1 MIYVVME
8 CPQLESNLH
17 PLAIST
23 EWSRHVDSVVTVGS
37 ASHVVINSSRA
48 SSKHGIGRKRVR
60 SSEPESNPSSKA
72 ASGLGIFWWRGGKL
86 SRRVFNWKVVPCSLA
101 SKAARQ
107 GLHIVFSFLYA
118 VGVIMFTVKSNE

>member
-1 MIYVVME
+1 ME

-17 PLAIST
+17 PLAFST
-23 EWSRHVDSVVTVGS
+23 EWSKHVDSVVTVGS
-37 ASHVVINSSRA
+37 ASHVVISSSRA
-48 SSKHGIGRKRVR
+48 SSKHGIGRKRVK
-60 SSEPESNPSSKA
+60 SSEHESNPSSKA

-86 SRRVFNWKVVPCSLA
+86 SRQVFNWKVLPCSLA

-118 VGVIMFTVKSNE
+118 GGVIVFTVKSTE